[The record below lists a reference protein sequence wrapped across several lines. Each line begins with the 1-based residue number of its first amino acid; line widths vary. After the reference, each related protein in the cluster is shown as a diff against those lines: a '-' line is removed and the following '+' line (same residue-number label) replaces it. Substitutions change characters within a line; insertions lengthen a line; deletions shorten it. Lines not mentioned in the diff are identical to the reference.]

1 MVFVVR
7 NLPFSLSFQAAID
20 SLPTELLVLIFSLLS
35 VDDLSVNVSKVCQ
48 RWRDAMSFK
57 SLWHCKELIY
67 QNGHED
73 SFVFVLHAAPSLRK
87 LTITPLFC
95 EDPGAIVNAILK
107 GPKDIKEIDYNLSLF
122 PYDTGARIL
131 GRFKNY
137 VCELHLVGDAKKQ
150 SCLYRNL
157 GAVLGQ
163 MSQLRSLKL
172 SGYFDTKWDKNVLE
186 QGCMEL
192 HHLDVSHIQDE
203 SDSYLPFLDSVK
215 YSLKTLRLP
224 QFKSNVG
231 VLAVVAC
238 CSELKEITLCLDDI
252 RCVSSLHSLESLH
265 IKWSDEVPRG
275 KLNQFIRECSVFGN
289 LRELTL
295 YYIPGP
301 IASAIAKQC
310 HKLEVLH
317 MDGIMSCTDII
328 KAVPSVK
335 KLCVVDRRSLRMR
348 HIQKLPRYLPNL
360 KYLDLQGCFVNRG
373 IPPKILLQLKSELP
387 GLHIINDNFVSYTKH
402 GNKGYTKRC
411 AESSTDCSS
420 DEA

>member
-1 MVFVVR
+1 MY
-7 NLPFSLSFQAAID
+7 
-20 SLPTELLVLIFSLLS
+20 
-35 VDDLSVNVSKVCQ
+35 
-48 RWRDAMSFK
+48 FK
-57 SLWHCKELIY
+57 SLWHSKELIY
-67 QNGHED
+67 LPGCEE
-73 SFVFVLHAAPSLRK
+73 SFIFVLHAAPSLRK

-95 EDPGAIVNAILK
+95 EDPSAIVRAIMK
-107 GPKDIKEIDYNLSLF
+107 GPKDIKEIHYNLSLF

-131 GRFKNY
+131 GHFKDY
-137 VCELHLVGDAKKQ
+137 VSQLHLEGDAKKQ

-163 MSQLRSLKL
+163 MSQLRSLNL

-215 YSLKTLRLP
+215 SNLKTLRLP

-238 CSELKEITLCLDDI
+238 CSELREITLCLDDL
-252 RCVSSLHSLESLH
+252 RCISSLHSLESLH
-265 IKWSDEVPRG
+265 IKWSDDVPRG
-275 KLNQFIRECSVFGN
+275 KMNQFIRECPVFEN

-295 YYIPGP
+295 HYIPGP
-301 IASAIAKQC
+301 IASAIAKRC
-310 HKLEVLH
+310 HKLEALNMH
-317 MDGIMSCTDII
+317 GILSCPDII
-328 KAVPSVK
+328 RAVPSVS
-335 KLCVVDRRSLRMR
+335 KLCVVDRLSLHMR

-360 KYLDLQGCFVNRG
+360 KHLDLQGCFVNRG
-373 IPPKILLQLKSELP
+373 IPPKILLQLKSKLP
-387 GLHIINDNFVSYTKH
+387 GLQIVSDDFVSYTKH
-402 GNKGYTKRC
+402 GNKVHLIKCTD
-411 AESSTDCSS
+411 SSTDCSS